1 MKGNWVGAGLY
12 TAGAITSLIP
22 GMQAFSGVLSVAAM
36 GQSIHQDL
44 KRDADKLG
52 VDVSGNNEQPNISS
66 KPTTDP
72 NSVGQLTE
80 QQAIINLLQPN
91 TMGGSKG
98 NTTIADARNDVP
110 LIPSHNNDNS
120 YTLFSESTYNA
131 YVS

>member
-1 MKGNWVGAGLY
+1 M
-12 TAGAITSLIP
+12 
-22 GMQAFSGVLSVAAM
+22 
-36 GQSIHQDL
+36 DL